1 MSFRWME
8 KAERR
13 DFPQGKDPLSLV
25 RKEHSVKEL
34 TVSAGKGSLDQPRSE
49 TKDSYQ
55 IGLLPLYFFDRFSL
69 AFQNITVRQVDVG
82 RKSSINQ

>member
-34 TVSAGKGSLDQPRSE
+34 TVSAGKGVAKKPTLFQKQKARESNKKTNQDYFNTSRSFVN
-49 TKDSYQ
+49 K
-55 IGLLPLYFFDRFSL
+55 
-69 AFQNITVRQVDVG
+69 G
-82 RKSSINQ
+82 RR

>member
-1 MSFRWME
+1 ME

-34 TVSAGKGSLDQPRSE
+34 TVSAGKGSLDQDPRRR
-49 TKDSYQ
+49 TPIK
-55 IGLLPLYFFDRFSL
+55 
-69 AFQNITVRQVDVG
+69 
-82 RKSSINQ
+82 